1 MFYPEALHLNWKLRA
16 GIIFITSGHT
26 SWVLTG
32 LRRLS
37 ACSLPASPVL
47 YSSYHRSTMIV
58 RPNMIPASWFHKRW
72 NFHHFNEF
80 SNKNVSRK
88 EVHQFR
94 SSTSSLLSN
103 YQEQS
108 TDDSY
113 TIRLKNIESN
123 KLSLSWV
130 DKGMLSWLQFNNYFI
145 ILLIQQVI
153 LMPQSS
159 KQFLI
164 DLDLMKNS
172 WSMSIIATSTCWYL
186 QVSLLNAERMLKDY
200 EPLILLRQ
208 RIFNLND

>member
-1 MFYPEALHLNWKLRA
+1 M
-16 GIIFITSGHT
+16 
-26 SWVLTG
+26 
-32 LRRLS
+32 
-37 ACSLPASPVL
+37 
-47 YSSYHRSTMIV
+47 
-58 RPNMIPASWFHKRW
+58 
-72 NFHHFNEF
+72 
-80 SNKNVSRK
+80 
-88 EVHQFR
+88 
-94 SSTSSLLSN
+94 
-103 YQEQS
+103 
-108 TDDSY
+108 
-113 TIRLKNIESN
+113 
-123 KLSLSWV
+123 KLSIISKNWATKMWTERKFISL
-130 DKGMLSWLQFNNYFI
+130 DLQQLDYWAITESKAQMTATQSDWKILNQTNCLCHGLIKECWADCSSNNYFI